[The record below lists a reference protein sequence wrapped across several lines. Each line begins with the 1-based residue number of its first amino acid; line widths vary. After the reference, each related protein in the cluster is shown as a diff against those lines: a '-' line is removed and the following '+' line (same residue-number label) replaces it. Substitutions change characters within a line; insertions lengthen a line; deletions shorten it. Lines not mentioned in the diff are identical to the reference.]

1 VFSEDSDWQMGGE
14 DSRLCESCGE
24 QPSTVHVTRIENGT
38 VSHSHLCQNCA
49 EELGEQNDGAAVM
62 FAVPAAL
69 GRLFTNLMEKAAD
82 IQAGNLVGSPACA
95 VCGTTLSDLRESGLL
110 GCANCYRVFAGF
122 LDDAPSPHGPV
133 QAGNHLGKAPSRP
146 AEGNTEALE
155 VMRLQ
160 RMLRELVEHE
170 RFEEAASVRDRL
182 AELEGSPSSHV

>member
-1 VFSEDSDWQMGGE
+1 MFSEGSDWEMGGE
-14 DSRLCESCGE
+14 DGRLCESCGE

-49 EELGEQNDGAAVM
+49 EEMGEQSDGGAVM

-95 VCGTTLSDLRESGLL
+95 VCGTTLGDLRESGLL

-122 LDDAPSPHGPV
+122 LDGAPRLPGDV
-133 QAGNHLGKAPSRP
+133 QAGNHLGKVPSRP
-146 AEGNTEALE
+146 DEGNTEQLE

-182 AELEGSPSSHV
+182 AELEGSASGHA